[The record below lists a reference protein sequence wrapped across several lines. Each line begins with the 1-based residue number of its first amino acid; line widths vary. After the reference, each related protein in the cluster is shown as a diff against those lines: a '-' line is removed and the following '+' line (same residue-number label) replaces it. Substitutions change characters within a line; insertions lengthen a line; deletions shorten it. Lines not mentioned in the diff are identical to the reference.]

1 MARAL
6 QLAERGRYS
15 THPNPRVG
23 CVLVNNG
30 QTVGEGWHRRAGE
43 PHAEVNALRQAGEA
57 ARGATVYVTLEPCC
71 HHGRTP
77 PCSQALVDAGV
88 ARVVAAM
95 RDPNPRVDG
104 GGLEQIR
111 SAGIVVESGLL
122 EIQARRL
129 NRGFI
134 SRMER
139 GRPYLRIKSAA
150 SLDGRTAMASG
161 ESQWVT
167 GADAR
172 REVHRMRAESA
183 AVLTGS
189 GTVLADDPSMNVRL
203 QRADLAGL
211 DDDLPMPTPVRVVLD
226 SRLRVPPGAR
236 MLGLPGQTL
245 IYSRLA
251 GERPGAEVTVVGAVD
266 GGLDLSAVL
275 TDLGKR
281 EINEVLVEAGPTL
294 AGALLAAGLADELV
308 LFLAPHLMGD
318 DARGL
323 FHLPGIARMDQRVSL
338 TIDDIRCVGAD
349 WRITALPART

>member
-1 MARAL
+1 MNPTAGNWSAADHAHMARAL

-139 GRPYLRIKSAA
+139 VVPTCGSSPPPAWMAGPPWPVVKANGLRAPMPVARCIECGRK
-150 SLDGRTAMASG
+150 
-161 ESQWVT
+161 
-167 GADAR
+167 AR
-172 REVHRMRAESA
+172 R
-183 AVLTGS
+183 
-189 GTVLADDPSMNVRL
+189 
-203 QRADLAGL
+203 
-211 DDDLPMPTPVRVVLD
+211 
-226 SRLRVPPGAR
+226 
-236 MLGLPGQTL
+236 
-245 IYSRLA
+245 Y
-251 GERPGAEVTVVGAVD
+251 
-266 GGLDLSAVL
+266 
-275 TDLGKR
+275 
-281 EINEVLVEAGPTL
+281 
-294 AGALLAAGLADELV
+294 
-308 LFLAPHLMGD
+308 
-318 DARGL
+318 
-323 FHLPGIARMDQRVSL
+323 
-338 TIDDIRCVGAD
+338 
-349 WRITALPART
+349 